1 MPVMSQKFKFGSIE
15 MDLDLVSSGVPNEP
29 QFIYIDD
36 ILEAFKIPDADS
48 FEADGR
54 TIAYVE
60 DDSGTIPSRKSA
72 MQIQEFLE
80 LQKQMNDRL
89 ILIQSKIEA
98 ILTQQLE
105 LGEHPTP
112 WLFIVLPENPA
123 KYDPGNWFRTK
134 FRLHFICECGEHTK
148 AGNSKL
154 PHHLHLAKH
163 EGYLIC
169 EPAKLFKKYGPFLLL
184 MLELFKF
191 GLADSVKQNSE
202 VITAIDYSL
211 ECINRQLVKA
221 QVSSSGDF
229 IETDPRAAMTYQDLT
244 NYLSDV
250 KGLESVELR
259 QLGSFLKTSKKENLL
274 GNLYQMTT
282 SDGHIKWV
290 CHDHYRVSYQ
300 ETHVQRLRDV
310 VQLALGE
317 FDEQL
322 GRITI
327 TLTSSLAATDFYHA
341 IMPVKSI
348 LELDVDLGWACDRH
362 DLEVL
367 EDVLRKSRLLML
379 RLDLQQF
386 RLSPISKLLPTSMRY
401 KGLARIMEHPCM
413 KLIHI
418 VLPEALIKN
427 SDTPSHLHKLSFGMV
442 PGSHGVKGFGLLPEV
457 IRINPGLTTLDLQR
471 NSIGDRG
478 AQALSEALK
487 TNSALT
493 TLFLYNNSIGDNGAQ
508 ALSEALKTNS
518 TLTTLSLE
526 SNSVGDNGAQAL
538 AEALKTNSTL
548 TTLNLESNSIWF
560 KGLLAFYEAM
570 TTNSTLTI
578 LHLQRNEISD
588 NIALAL
594 SEALKTNSS
603 LTTLDLQGNLIGDDG
618 AQALSEALKT
628 NSTLATLYLGTNS
641 IEGNGAQ
648 ALAEALKINST
659 LTTLDLWRNSIGDN
673 GAQALAEALKTNSTL
688 TTLDLWG
695 NSIRDNGAQV
705 LSDALKTDSTLATLY
720 LGTNSIGDNGAQA
733 LAEALKTNSNL
744 TTLDLWSNSIGD
756 SGAQALAEA
765 LKTNLTLT
773 TLDLW
778 SNSIGDNG
786 AQALHQV
793 SQTSRCHIIR

>member
-229 IETDPRAAMTYQDLT
+229 IETDPRAAMAYQDLT

-310 VQLALGE
+310 VKLAQGE

-341 IMPVKSI
+341 IRPVNSV

-401 KGLARIMEHPCM
+401 KGLARIMEHPF
-413 KLIHI
+413 
-418 VLPEALIKN
+418 LPEALIKI
-427 SDTPSHLHKLSFGMV
+427 SDTPSHLRKLSFGMV
-442 PGSHGVKGFGLLPEV
+442 PGSNGVKGFGLLPEV
-457 IRINPGLTTLDLQR
+457 IKINPGLTTLDLQR

-628 NSTLATLYLGTNS
+628 NSTLAT
-641 IEGNGAQ
+641 
-648 ALAEALKINST
+648 
-659 LTTLDLWRNSIGDN
+659 
-673 GAQALAEALKTNSTL
+673 
-688 TTLDLWG
+688 
-695 NSIRDNGAQV
+695 
-705 LSDALKTDSTLATLY
+705 
-720 LGTNSIGDNGAQA
+720 
-733 LAEALKTNSNL
+733 
-744 TTLDLWSNSIGD
+744 
-756 SGAQALAEA
+756 
-765 LKTNLTLT
+765 
-773 TLDLW
+773 
-778 SNSIGDNG
+778 
-786 AQALHQV
+786 
-793 SQTSRCHIIR
+793 

>member
-1 MPVMSQKFKFGSIE
+1 
-15 MDLDLVSSGVPNEP
+15 
-29 QFIYIDD
+29 
-36 ILEAFKIPDADS
+36 
-48 FEADGR
+48 
-54 TIAYVE
+54 
-60 DDSGTIPSRKSA
+60 

-290 CHDHYRVSYQ
+290 CHDHYRVNYQ

-310 VQLALGE
+310 VKLAQGE

-341 IMPVKSI
+341 IRPVKSV
-348 LELDVDLGWACDRH
+348 LELNVDL
-362 DLEVL
+362 
-367 EDVLRKSRLLML
+367 
-379 RLDLQQF
+379 
-386 RLSPISKLLPTSMRY
+386 
-401 KGLARIMEHPCM
+401 
-413 KLIHI
+413 
-418 VLPEALIKN
+418 VLPEDLIKI
-427 SDTPSHLHKLSFGMV
+427 SDTPSHLRKLSFGMV
-442 PGSHGVKGFGLLPEV
+442 PGSNGVKGFGLLPEV
-457 IRINPGLTTLDLQR
+457 IKINPGLTTLDLQR

-695 NSIRDNGAQV
+695 NSIGDNGAQV

-733 LAEALKTNSNL
+733 LAEALKINSNL

-765 LKTNLTLT
+765 LKTNSTLT